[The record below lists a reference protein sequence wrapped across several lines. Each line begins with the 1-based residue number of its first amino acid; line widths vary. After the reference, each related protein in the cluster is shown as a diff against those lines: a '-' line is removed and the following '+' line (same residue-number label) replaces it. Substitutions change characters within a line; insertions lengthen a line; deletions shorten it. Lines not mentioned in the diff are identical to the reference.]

1 MHGLI
6 LVTWEK
12 FLADNFGSP
21 LLQSYRTSLAETPA
35 TSPLAS
41 RVYEDELLLAGVNV
55 ASQLTGA
62 PVPTLL
68 RGYGRYFITNG
79 LTSHLCAYLLTH
91 VRSGRDLLLMM
102 RDAHA
107 QMRRVPEGLTPP
119 LFGYEVHPTDPNTLM
134 LIYDSPRKLCA
145 VLLGAIEGAAERFG
159 EQANVVEQTCML
171 HGAVTCR
178 IQVHFTAIPSDTS
191 HSLETPQQRK
201 RRHAQKQLADMVLLT
216 MPSNHEHG
224 LTLLELQRVLQQ
236 KQADP
241 AQLRL
246 SSLLEA
252 LRHLQYAGLVAS
264 TANQPG
270 DDLAQRRYWRV
281 PTSGM

>member
-12 FLADNFGSP
+12 FLADNFGSS
-21 LLQSYRTSLAETPA
+21 LLKSYRTSLAETPA

-41 RVYEDELLLAGVNV
+41 RVYEDEMLLAGVNV

-68 RGYGRYFITNG
+68 RGYGCYFITNG
-79 LTSHLCAYLLTH
+79 LTSHLCAYLLTRVH
-91 VRSGRDLLLMM
+91 NGRDLLLMM

-159 EQANVVEQTCML
+159 EQVSVVEQTCML
-171 HGAVTCR
+171 HGAATCR
-178 IQVHFTAIPSDTS
+178 IQAHFTSLSSDTS
-191 HSLETPQQRK
+191 HSLETPAQRK

-224 LTLLELQRVLQQ
+224 LTLLELQRMLQQ

-241 AQLRL
+241 ALLRL
-246 SSLLEA
+246 SSLFEA